1 MPLLKR
7 INKEKEIRIMKT
19 FKEIIAILCGT
30 ILMFGG
36 LGVMLTAEIL
46 NSIILIGVLMM
57 VGGICCFI
65 YIFKGILK
73 KN

>member
-1 MPLLKR
+1 
-7 INKEKEIRIMKT
+7 MKT
-19 FKEIIAILCGT
+19 FKEITAILCGT

-57 VGGICCFI
+57 ASGIGCFI

-73 KN
+73 ESKKEEINE